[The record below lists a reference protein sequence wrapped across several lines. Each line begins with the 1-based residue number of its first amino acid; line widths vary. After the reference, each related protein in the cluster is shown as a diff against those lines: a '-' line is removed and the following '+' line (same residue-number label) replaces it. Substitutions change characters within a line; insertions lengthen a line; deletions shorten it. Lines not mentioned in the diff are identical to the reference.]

1 MKIKEIIQENLI
13 LRIVL
18 YLLIG
23 IPVGLLM
30 IDNEIVAG
38 LGIMLLFKF
47 RCKVFKFEQI
57 PGDSGEQRSL
67 KNYSP

>member
-1 MKIKEIIQENLI
+1 MKIKEIIQGNLI

-30 IDNEIVAG
+30 IDNEIVLG
-38 LGIMLLFKF
+38 LGMMLLFLTA
-47 RCKVFKFEQI
+47 
-57 PGDSGEQRSL
+57 L
-67 KNYSP
+67 KPESSKKRKRKNKI

>member
-1 MKIKEIIQENLI
+1 MKIKEIIQGNLI

-38 LGIMLLFKF
+38 LGIMLLFLTVLKT
-47 RCKVFKFEQI
+47 
-57 PGDSGEQRSL
+57 DSSKKRKR
-67 KNYSP
+67 KNKI

>member
-1 MKIKEIIQENLI
+1 MKIKEIIQGNLI

-38 LGIMLLFKF
+38 LGIMLLFLT
-47 RCKVFKFEQI
+47 V
-57 PGDSGEQRSL
+57 L
-67 KNYSP
+67 KPESSKKRKPKNKI

>member
-1 MKIKEIIQENLI
+1 MKIKEIIQGNLI

-30 IDNEIVAG
+30 IDNEIVLG
-38 LGIMLLFKF
+38 LGIMLLFLTA
-47 RCKVFKFEQI
+47 
-57 PGDSGEQRSL
+57 L
-67 KNYSP
+67 KPESSKKRKRKNKI

>member
-1 MKIKEIIQENLI
+1 MKIKEIIQKNLI

-38 LGIMLLFKF
+38 LGIMLLFLTA
-47 RCKVFKFEQI
+47 
-57 PGDSGEQRSL
+57 L
-67 KNYSP
+67 KTESSKKRKPKNKI

>member
-30 IDNEIVAG
+30 IDNEIVLG
-38 LGIMLLFKF
+38 LGIMLLFLTA
-47 RCKVFKFEQI
+47 
-57 PGDSGEQRSL
+57 L
-67 KNYSP
+67 KPESSKKRKPKNKI

>member
-30 IDNEIVAG
+30 IDNEMVAG
-38 LGIMLLFKF
+38 LGIMLLFLTA
-47 RCKVFKFEQI
+47 
-57 PGDSGEQRSL
+57 L
-67 KNYSP
+67 KTESSKKRKPKNKI

>member
-1 MKIKEIIQENLI
+1 MKIKEIIQGNLI

-38 LGIMLLFKF
+38 LGIMLLFLTA
-47 RCKVFKFEQI
+47 
-57 PGDSGEQRSL
+57 L
-67 KNYSP
+67 KTESSKKRKPKNKI

>member
-1 MKIKEIIQENLI
+1 MKIKEIIQGNLI

-38 LGIMLLFKF
+38 LGIMLLFLTTLKT
-47 RCKVFKFEQI
+47 
-57 PGDSGEQRSL
+57 DSSKKKKPE
-67 KNYSP
+67 K